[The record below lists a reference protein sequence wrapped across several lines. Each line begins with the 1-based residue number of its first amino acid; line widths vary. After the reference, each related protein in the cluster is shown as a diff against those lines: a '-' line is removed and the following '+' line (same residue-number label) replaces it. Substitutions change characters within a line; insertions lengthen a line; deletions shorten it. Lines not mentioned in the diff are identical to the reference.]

1 MKEAKAKLIKG
12 DMEYVAKKIKI
23 LLNTLDM
30 ELNDSE
36 FSELDIESIVIDFHS
51 TLTSTAKRIAKE
63 HELN

>member
-12 DMEYVAKKIKI
+12 DMEYVAKKIKV

-36 FSELDIESIVIDFHS
+36 FTELDIQGIVMDFYS
-51 TLTSTAKRIAKE
+51 VITSTAKRIAKE

>member
-1 MKEAKAKLIKG
+1 MKEAKAKLIRG

-36 FSELDIESIVIDFHS
+36 FTELDIESIVIDFYS
-51 TLTSTAKRIAKE
+51 TLTSTAKRTAKE